1 MALRAPFPTVFSQ
14 TGNESTAVAE
24 LCVRAEGGLGL
35 CVWTP
40 NNELSC
46 ESVDR
51 NVGKK
56 DQSNYPLALCRAAHT
71 NSHTKWID
79 SQKDNKN
86 AHMHQHTKINCTLNK
101 VLICDWPDIITSQP
115 VADQSKLMS
124 RGPSRLHLR
133 RIGYCPCTPGSKM
146 K

>member
-1 MALRAPFPTVFSQ
+1 MFESE

-56 DQSNYPLALCRAAHT
+56 DQSNYPLALRRAEHT
-71 NSHTKWID
+71 NTHTKWID
-79 SQKDNKN
+79 SQKDDKN
-86 AHMHQHTKINCTLNK
+86 AHMHKHKRINCTVNK
-101 VLICDWPDIITSQP
+101 VLICDWPDVIRSQP
-115 VADQSKLMS
+115 VVDQSKLMS

-133 RIGYCPCTPGSKM
+133 HIGYCPCTLGSKI